1 MKLRGIIAAGILAI
15 ISVLV
20 LPVYAADAHNAHCIC
35 GDARCNGKKASH
47 KQDTKG
53 FVDIEK
59 YTTLWQAWDGTT
71 EIEYDHNRKAYIYL
85 SKDVT
90 LTESLYVGK
99 DLDPYAPRKTLYLCL
114 NGHKLTSSNNAEP
127 IVDSYVANFVLCDCT
142 ENGYIGERKNAGM
155 AAVLCR
161 GMNANIERSVF
172 YMFGGSIYKN
182 ATDGDG
188 GGVSLSQYSDFYM
201 HGGAI
206 MYNSATGN
214 GGAVYSC
221 YESTINFYN
230 GSISQNTSGGSGG
243 AFYMYNYGDD
253 SAALNV
259 GGGSIQGNTAE
270 ADGGAIYIYN
280 DDSTPVEVTLN
291 GGGIVNNTS
300 TKGKGGGIWLQNCN
314 VSATGLSLVS
324 NTASGDGGGIW
335 LKDSKTDMKNIT
347 AANNKTTGGSG
358 GGIFA
363 DNSALTISDNSIINE
378 NACTGKGGGIWVSG
392 VTADISDC
400 GIQGNSTSG
409 NDGGGIYANACVITL
424 KSGTKFVGNRAIYG
438 AGLYLDNKA
447 PGTMQEGVTME
458 GNSAQNSDQ
467 TKGSGGG
474 VFVYSGSTFT
484 MNGGLIQSNSAREL
498 GAGIHAAS
506 RGTIIINGGEIY
518 SNKSYGKGG
527 GVGAH
532 ENGKVTISGGK
543 IFGNY
548 AIDGAGVYLSNANLD
563 MTGGTIRGNYAEGNG
578 GGVWIGDEYHSY
590 YKREAK
596 AVIDG
601 GEIYKNMTP
610 KGNGGGIYINGEKS
624 SLTARSGSISE
635 NVSILG
641 GGIFVGNASF
651 RLEGAV
657 IMQNKATQN
666 GGGVYNNGNMTVDGS
681 GFIYSNYQTD
691 EVSYD
696 AKAGA
701 PSNLYLPNGKIINI
715 GNNGLKKAKIWVTTE
730 GGKVNITSSHN
741 IDYDCNK
748 IFRTDDTKYAID
760 SESGIIKL
768 VDGYAVTFDYADGS
782 SETVSYPQNKPAA
795 MPDDPQREQYSFAG
809 WFIGGSGYDFA
820 KPLTGN
826 ITLTAKWVA
835 DGEKAVSITPDRFYV
850 IGLSGRVYIASCG
863 ADGLIDIYTGEVSET
878 TSGFVSDI
886 DLDTASAEKI
896 TIFAWD
902 EGMTP
907 ICKKASTSL

>member
-20 LPVYAADAHNAHCIC
+20 LPVYAADEHKAHCIC

-161 GMNANIERSVF
+161 GMNANVERSVF

-230 GSISQNTSGGSGG
+230 GLILQNTSGGSGG

-270 ADGGAIYIYN
+270 TDGGAIYIYN

-363 DNSALTISDNSIINE
+363 DNSALAISDNSIING

-506 RGTIIINGGEIY
+506 RGTIIIN
-518 SNKSYGKGG
+518 
-527 GVGAH
+527 
-532 ENGKVTISGGK
+532 
-543 IFGNY
+543 
-548 AIDGAGVYLSNANLD
+548 
-563 MTGGTIRGNYAEGNG
+563 
-578 GGVWIGDEYHSY
+578 
-590 YKREAK
+590 
-596 AVIDG
+596 G

-835 DGEKAVSITPDRFYV
+835 DGEKAVSITPNRFYV
-850 IGLSGRVYIASCG
+850 IGLSSRVYIASCG